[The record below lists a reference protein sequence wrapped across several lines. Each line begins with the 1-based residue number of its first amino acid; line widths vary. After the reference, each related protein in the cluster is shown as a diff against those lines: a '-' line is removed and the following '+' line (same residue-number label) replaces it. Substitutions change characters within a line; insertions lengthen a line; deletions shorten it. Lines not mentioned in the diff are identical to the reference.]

1 MSHDDDAQLNALFA
15 SAASAGIISSA
26 TQTLLSGHL
35 GSVVIAGAAGKPLE
49 DLEAADVTLITVL
62 VDASSSIA
70 HRGLEQAVR
79 DGQTALLDAFAG
91 SKEEDSILVA
101 LWTFADSTKVVHAYV
116 PVADA
121 TRLDKKNYR
130 GQGSTVLYDVWCDA
144 LASNVAYA
152 EQLRSGGTPVRSVV
166 VVVTDGEDCGS
177 RRTAHEC
184 ARISRDLLASEQFIL
199 ALVGVGSEP
208 DFVQVGTAMGI
219 PPGCIAVQ
227 RDATPHALREVFQM
241 VSRSAIRA
249 SRGQVRPGV
258 HAGFF
263 GP

>member
-1 MSHDDDAQLNALFA
+1 MSQDIEQLFQG
-15 SAASAGIISSA
+15 AASAGTISSA
-26 TQTLLSGHL
+26 TQSLLSGHL
-35 GSVVIAGAAGKPLE
+35 GPLVVAGAAGLSLE
-49 DLEAADVTLITVL
+49 DIEAADVTLITVL
-62 VDASSSIA
+62 IDASSSIE

-79 DGQTALLDAFAG
+79 DGQKALLDAFAG
-91 SKEEDSILVA
+91 SKEEGSILVA
-101 LWTFADSTKVVHAYV
+101 LWTFADAPRVVHAYV
-116 PVADA
+116 PVGDA

-130 GQGSTVLYDVWCDA
+130 ASGSTVLYDVWCDA

-166 VVVTDGEDCGS
+166 VLVTDGEDTGS

-199 ALVGVGSEP
+199 AFVGVGSES
-208 DFVQVGTAMGI
+208 DFTQVATAMGV

-227 RDATPHALREVFQM
+227 KNTTPAALRDVFQM

-249 SRGQVRPGV
+249 SQGMVRPGV
-258 HAGFF
+258 QAGFF

>member
-1 MSHDDDAQLNALFA
+1 MTHDVAKLFD
-15 SAASAGIISSA
+15 SAMKAGIISGA
-26 TQTLLSGHL
+26 TQDLLSGHL
-35 GSVVIAGAAGKPLE
+35 GPLVVAGAAGKPLE
-49 DLEAADVTLITVL
+49 DIDASDVTLITVL
-62 VDASSSIA
+62 VDASSSIE

-79 DGQTALLDAFAG
+79 DGHKALLDAFAG
-91 SKEEDSILVA
+91 SREEGSILVA
-101 LWTFADSTKVVHAYV
+101 LWTFADAPKVVHAYV

-130 GQGSTVLYDVWCDA
+130 GRGSTALYEVWCDA

-166 VVVTDGEDCGS
+166 VVVTDGEDVGS
-177 RRTAHEC
+177 RRTTHDC

-199 ALVGVGSEP
+199 AFVGVGSEA
-208 DFVQVGTAMGI
+208 DFTRVAGAMGV
-219 PPGCIAVQ
+219 PAGCIAVQ
-227 RDATPHALREVFQM
+227 KDATPSALREVFQM

-249 SRGQVRPGV
+249 SKGLVKPGAQ
-258 HAGFF
+258 AGFF